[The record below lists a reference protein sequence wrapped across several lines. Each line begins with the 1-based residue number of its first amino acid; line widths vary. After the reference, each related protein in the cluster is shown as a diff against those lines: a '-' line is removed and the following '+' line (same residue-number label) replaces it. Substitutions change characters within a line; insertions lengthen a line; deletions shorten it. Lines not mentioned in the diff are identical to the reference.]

1 MDWRLRMGKSVRKVM
16 YGGRAGVHRWSKIH
30 FIGGTQNLVLH
41 RNKQSS
47 RARLRRDAVSV
58 LCHK

>member
-1 MDWRLRMGKSVRKVM
+1 MGKSVRKVM

>member
-1 MDWRLRMGKSVRKVM
+1 METENGEICEKSDVW
-16 YGGRAGVHRWSKIH
+16 GEGRGSQMVKN

-47 RARLRRDAVSV
+47 TARLRRDAVSV